1 MDNYNRFTG
10 KTAIVTGGGFGIG
23 RAICQRLA
31 LEGAKVA
38 VHDMNLERA
47 QETVAL
53 IEKAGGTA
61 KAYPVDVTDREQVKA
76 VIDQTVADFGIPN
89 VLVCNAGINSYKDVF
104 DFSDDEYERIINVNL
119 NGTWYYC
126 RHAGELM
133 AKNGGGAIVNVTSNG
148 AMVSSY
154 MRAPYMASKGGS
166 HVLTRA
172 LAQDLMKYNIRVN
185 DVAPGTIETGMTRPD
200 EARPGASSRPV
211 VGMLTA
217 AHRYGKPEELA
228 AGVAFLASD
237 EASYIIGATLTIDG
251 GFAAG
256 TPLGSGVL
264 PIPDG
269 TVELPWLDEF
279 EYIKE
284 YKAWKNAQK

>member
-1 MDNYNRFTG
+1 MDNYNRFIG
-10 KTAIVTGGGFGIG
+10 KKAIVTGGGFGIG
-23 RAICQRLA
+23 RAVCRRLA
-31 LEGAKVA
+31 LEGAEVA
-38 VHDMNLERA
+38 VHDMNLPNAE
-47 QETVAL
+47 ETVRL
-53 IEKAGGTA
+53 ITEAGGKA
-61 KAYPVDVTDREQVKA
+61 KAYQVDVTDREQVKT
-76 VIDQTVADFGIPN
+76 VINQTVADMGVTN

-126 RHAGELM
+126 RHLGEIM
-133 AKNGGGAIVNVTSNG
+133 ARNGGGAIVNVTSNG
-148 AMVSSY
+148 ALVSSY

-217 AHRYGKPEELA
+217 AHRYGQPEELA

-264 PIPDG
+264 PVPDG
-269 TVELPWLDEF
+269 TVVLPWLEKFD
-279 EYIKE
+279 YVKE
-284 YKAWKNAQK
+284 YLAWQKNK